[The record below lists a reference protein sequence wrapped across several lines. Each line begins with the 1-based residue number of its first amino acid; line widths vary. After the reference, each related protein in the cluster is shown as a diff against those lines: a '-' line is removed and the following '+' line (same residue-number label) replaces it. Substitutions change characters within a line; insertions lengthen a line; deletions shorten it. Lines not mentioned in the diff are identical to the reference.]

1 MSVENLQLNFAG
13 QNHALQ
19 GLRGKLS
26 SDYVLAA
33 HTTWRVGG
41 KADYVYAPADSADL
55 ACFLQ
60 QLPSTIPLFWLG
72 LGSNVLI
79 RDGGIRGVVI
89 LTSGLLNHWA
99 WSSPEVF
106 YAEAGVSCA
115 KIARLTAQA
124 NLSGAEF
131 LAGIPG
137 TLGGALAMNAGAW
150 GGETW
155 RVVQSVKTLDRHG
168 ILYERDKTEFE
179 IAYRHVKGQDNE
191 WFLAATL
198 HLTPNPAADG
208 LEKIRANLQQ
218 RNEKQPIGLPSCGSV
233 FRNPPNDYAARLI
246 EALGWKGKYLGG
258 AYVSEKHAN
267 FIINSG
273 TASAQDIE
281 HLIAQVQLTVYE
293 NYGIQLTP
301 EVRVVGEFATGEANN
316 E

>member
-1 MSVENLQLNFAG
+1 MSVENSQLHVAG
-13 QNHALQ
+13 QHFALQ

-26 SDYVLAA
+26 ADYVLAA

-41 KADYVYAPADSADL
+41 KADYVYAPADSEDL

-60 QLPSTIPLFWLG
+60 QLPASIPLFWLG

-89 LTSGLLNHWA
+89 LTSGLLNYWK
-99 WSSPEVF
+99 WLSPQLI

-124 NLSGAEF
+124 HLTGAEF

-137 TLGGALAMNAGAW
+137 TFGGALAMNAGAW

-155 RVVQSVKTLDRHG
+155 RAVQWVKTVNRQGVIQQRDR
-168 ILYERDKTEFE
+168 TEFE
-179 IAYRHVKGQDNE
+179 VGYRHVQGRTEE
-191 WFLAATL
+191 WFLGAAL
-198 HLTPNPAADG
+198 QLVPNPAQDG
-208 LEKIRANLQQ
+208 LEKIKTNLQQ

-246 EALGWKGKYLGG
+246 EALGWKGKSLGG

-273 TASAQDIE
+273 TATAQDIE
-281 HLIAQVQLTVYE
+281 SLLHQVQQSVYE
-293 NYGIQLTP
+293 SYGIQLTP
-301 EVRVVGEFATGEANN
+301 EVRIVGESVTGEPV
-316 E
+316 

>member
-1 MSVENLQLNFAG
+1 MSVENLPLNFAG
-13 QNHALQ
+13 QSFALQ

-26 SDYVLAA
+26 SDYVLAS

-41 KADYVYAPADSADL
+41 KADYVYAPADSSDL

-60 QLPSTIPLFWLG
+60 QLPPDIPLFWLG

-89 LTSGLLNHWA
+89 LTSGLLNQWQWLA
-99 WSSPEVF
+99 PQVF

-137 TLGGALAMNAGAW
+137 TFGGALAMNAGAW

-168 ILYERDKTEFE
+168 IIHERDKTEFE
-179 IAYRHVKGQDNE
+179 IAYRHVKGRENE

-198 HLTPNPAADG
+198 QLNPNPAADG
-208 LEKIRANLQQ
+208 LEKIRANIQQ

-246 EALGWKGKYLGG
+246 ESLGWKGKYLGG

-273 TASAQDIE
+273 TATAQDIE
-281 HLIAQVQLTVYE
+281 SLIQQVQLSVYE
-293 NYGIQLTP
+293 KHGIQLTP
-301 EVRVVGEFATGEANN
+301 EVRIVGEFATGETTL
-316 E
+316 

>member
-1 MSVENLQLNFAG
+1 MSMQTAAFALDYAGHQLWLQ
-13 QNHALQ
+13 H
-19 GLRGKLS
+19 LRGKLTPQ
-26 SDYVLAA
+26 YPLAA

-60 QLPSTIPLFWLG
+60 QLPETIPLFWLG

-79 RDGGIRGVVI
+79 RDAGIRGVVI
-89 LTSGLLNHWA
+89 LTSGLLNQWE
-99 WSSPEVF
+99 WLSPEVF

-124 NLSGAEF
+124 DLTGAEF

-155 RVVQSVKTLDRHG
+155 RGVQWVKTLNRQGVIQQRDR
-168 ILYERDKTEFE
+168 TEFE
-179 IAYRHVKGQDNE
+179 IGYRHVKGRAEE
-191 WFLAATL
+191 WFLAAAL
-198 HLTPNPAADG
+198 QLSPNPARDG
-208 LEKIRANLQQ
+208 LEKIKINLQQ

-233 FRNPPNDYAARLI
+233 FRNPPNEYAARLI
-246 EALGWKGKYLGG
+246 EALGWKGKSLGG

-273 TASAQDIE
+273 TATAQDIE
-281 HLIAQVQLTVYE
+281 SLIAQLQRAVYE
-293 NYGIQLTP
+293 HYGIQLTP
-301 EVRVVGEFATGEANN
+301 EVRMVGEANN